1 MFIVYNKEKIISAVI
16 TCTMVFPLFFM
27 AATFNKYNEN
37 TVQTSAN
44 ASNKIPIYSVATQE
58 KKVALTINC
67 AWTADDIDK
76 ILSTLEKHNIKITFF
91 VVGDWVRKISK

>member
-16 TCTMVFPLFFM
+16 TCTMVFTLFFM
-27 AATFNKYNEN
+27 ATTFNKYNEN

-76 ILSTLEKHNIKITFF
+76 ILSKLEKHNIKITFF

>member
-16 TCTMVFPLFFM
+16 TCTMVFTLFFM
-27 AATFNKYNEN
+27 ATTFNKYNEN

-58 KKVALTINC
+58 KKVALTN
-67 AWTADDIDK
+67 
-76 ILSTLEKHNIKITFF
+76 
-91 VVGDWVRKISK
+91 